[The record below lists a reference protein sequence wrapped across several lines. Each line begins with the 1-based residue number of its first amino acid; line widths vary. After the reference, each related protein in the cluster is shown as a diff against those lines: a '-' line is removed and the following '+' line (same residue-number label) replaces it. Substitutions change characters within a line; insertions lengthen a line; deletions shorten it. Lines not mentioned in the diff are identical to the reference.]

1 MHTTASF
8 LPPTATRV
16 EHSTTD
22 EINARIESETRMNI
36 ANAFAAGLPAI
47 SRRLHELDQEWD
59 VERTLEANAATLI
72 LVSIG
77 LGLTADR
84 RWFAFPAVV
93 AGFLLQHA
101 LQGWC
106 PPLPVLRRLGIRTVR
121 EIDLE
126 RTALRILRGDFATVP
141 KDADEAFRMAKEQR
155 LR

>member
-1 MHTTASF
+1 MHTVASF
-8 LPPTATRV
+8 APPTAIRV
-16 EHSTTD
+16 AQNTSD
-22 EINARIESETRMNI
+22 EINARIERETRTNI
-36 ANAFAAGLPAI
+36 ANASAAGLPAI
-47 SRRLHELDQEWD
+47 SRRLNELDQEWD

-72 LVSIG
+72 LMSIG
-77 LGLTADR
+77 LGLTMDR

-121 EIDLE
+121 EIELE
-126 RTALRILRGDFATVP
+126 CTALRILRGDFAATTQ
-141 KDADEAFRMAKEQR
+141 DADETFQMAKQQR